1 MAVDQAGQ
9 DEGAAQIDH
18 LAIADEAI
26 ADFDDL
32 VPSDHES
39 FIAQHP
45 AAGRIGQKSP
55 YLDERGRLFRRNGC
69 DRRGLPRL
77 RRGGGQ
83 NGSGH
88 NQSQFLHRSLPE
100 LRMAP

>member
-1 MAVDQAGQ
+1 MAVDQAGK

-18 LAIADEAI
+18 FSVADEAV

-39 FIAQHP
+39 FIAQD
-45 AAGRIGQKSP
+45 ATAGGIGQKP
-55 YLDERGRLFRRNGC
+55 PDLDERGRLFRRNDS

-100 LRMAP
+100 LRAAP